1 MTEAEML
8 QLPRVRR
15 KLIFSQL
22 SDKDSMKQLLGLQLR
37 HLLKYAEVI
46 DAVRSNDKLLI
57 D

>member
-1 MTEAEML
+1 MTKAEML

-37 HLLKYAEVI
+37 HLLKYAELI
-46 DAVRSNDKLLI
+46 DAARSNDKLLI

>member
-1 MTEAEML
+1 MTKAEML

-37 HLLKYAEVI
+37 HLLKYTELI